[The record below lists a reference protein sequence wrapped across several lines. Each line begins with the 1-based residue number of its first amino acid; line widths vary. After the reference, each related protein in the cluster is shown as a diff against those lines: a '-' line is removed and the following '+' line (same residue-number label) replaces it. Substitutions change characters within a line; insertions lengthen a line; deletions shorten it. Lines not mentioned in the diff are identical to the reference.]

1 MECAIIEAVM
11 SMHPFSSALIGRFL
25 SCITIQSAL
34 EEGETIDNVPILS
47 MARLMPGGVDNIIEM

>member
-1 MECAIIEAVM
+1 MRDNRGGHEHA
-11 SMHPFSSALIGRFL
+11 PFFKRTNCRFL

-47 MARLMPGGVDNIIEM
+47 MARLMPGGVDNNRDVIS